1 MTKRILQN
9 FCITVFGFTA
19 VGGFLISRTPGLSA
33 TKSSAVKD
41 NSEWQC
47 G

>member
-1 MTKRILQN
+1 MTKRILRN
-9 FCITVFGFTA
+9 FCIMVFGCAA
-19 VGGFLISRTPGLSA
+19 VGGFLIARTPGLSA